1 MFDEAR
7 HRTVENNKRVSLVS
21 SVVRCVVHVVC
32 YMVYTRF
39 QCKEIMEDTKDELV
53 RFEQEEK
60 RVMKI
65 KLLNSELRSEKEKI
79 EMKKKEMMKSLDG
92 LKEELDDLKN
102 KQNAIDL
109 KRSEIAKASTF

>member
-21 SVVRCVVHVVC
+21 SVVRCVVHVVR
-32 YMVYTRF
+32 YVVYTRF

-109 KRSEIAKASTF
+109 KRSEIAKASIF

>member
-1 MFDEAR
+1 
-7 HRTVENNKRVSLVS
+7 
-21 SVVRCVVHVVC
+21 
-32 YMVYTRF
+32 
-39 QCKEIMEDTKDELV
+39 MEDTKDELV

-92 LKEELDDLKN
+92 LKEELDDLKM

-109 KRSEIAKASTF
+109 KRSEIAKASTGKG